1 LREQEEEEEET
12 GILDEGRWEVLDLR
26 RGREVGCC
34 CSTGPRQANGKEKQ
48 RRGKDQLKSEKKG
61 REEEERGRRR
71 GGELR
76 FNFLP
81 SFSR

>member
-1 LREQEEEEEET
+1 MREQEEEEEET

-48 RRGKDQLKSEKKG
+48 RRGKDQLKSEKKRKG
-61 REEEERGRRR
+61 G
-71 GGELR
+71 GGEGKEAGR
-76 FNFLP
+76 
-81 SFSR
+81 